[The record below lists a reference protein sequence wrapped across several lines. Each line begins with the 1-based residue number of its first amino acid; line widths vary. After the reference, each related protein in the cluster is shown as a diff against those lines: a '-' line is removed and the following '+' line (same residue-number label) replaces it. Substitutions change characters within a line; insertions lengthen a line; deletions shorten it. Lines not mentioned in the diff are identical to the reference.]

1 MMLFLEP
8 WCQIVQGQFKGFV
21 LGSSEYKGGN
31 WVTCLMIVS
40 KWNFFCLL
48 PPYRHHWHKTKTNV
62 STSLGACKLSAFCV
76 AKDWLTIA
84 RWTLCPAMQ
93 RVLVLVKLCK
103 CILHMSIFQ
112 CWLWADFTRWG
123 RVFCWRREHFAP
135 QTAEEAACG
144 CDTIVLSKLL
154 FCKMPVLTNLCVSA
168 KRSTQNFVW

>member
-1 MMLFLEP
+1 MILFLESG
-8 WCQIVQGQFKGFV
+8 CQIVQGQFKGFV

-31 WVTCLMIVS
+31 WVTCLLIVS
-40 KWNFFCLL
+40 KWNLFCLL
-48 PPYRHHWHKTKTNV
+48 PPYRHYWHKTKTMWAQAWELVNFQLFV
-62 STSLGACKLSAFCV
+62 SPKTDWQLSGELCIQQCSLFSYWLNSGKANCTLS
-76 AKDWLTIA
+76 I
-84 RWTLCPAMQ
+84 
-93 RVLVLVKLCK
+93 
-103 CILHMSIFQ
+103 SQ

-154 FCKMPVLTNLCVSA
+154 FCKMPVLKNLCVSA

>member
-1 MMLFLEP
+1 MILFLESG
-8 WCQIVQGQFKGFV
+8 CQIVQGQFKGFV

-40 KWNFFCLL
+40 KWNLFCLL

-103 CILHMSIFQ
+103 CILHMSNCQSPSVDFGRTSRDGDEFS
-112 CWLWADFTRWG
+112 ADAGNTLRLK
-123 RVFCWRREHFAP
+123 
-135 QTAEEAACG
+135 Q
-144 CDTIVLSKLL
+144 LKKLL
-154 FCKMPVLTNLCVSA
+154 VDV
-168 KRSTQNFVW
+168 TQLSWASFYFVKSLF